1 MPGGQPL
8 RLGPFTG
15 GINTLSDTSAIADA
29 ELVDCNNYELDI
41 DGSLICRPPFQHVL
55 NNTGFAERIVL
66 IGVALLNGNTY
77 VIGSNSGGVYYWVSN
92 AWTLI
97 TNTFQA
103 TCMVQY
109 ANKIWLVAKI
119 GSANPGGSW
128 DGTTFT
134 AIAAIPKGSAA
145 VIHKERMFVVPG
157 ITATTNESRLI
168 FSNAG
173 NFATWTGT
181 DFLDVRSGD
190 GQHLV
195 DLVVYQDNLLL
206 FKEDSTFIFAFDIK
220 PSDGIVRQLSS
231 TLGTTKQHC
240 VVNYESSVFFYH
252 EGEVYEVVNLD
263 FNRINA
269 KVIFFYDPTVPVGG
283 AFVEDVFLSI
293 FGDRL
298 IVRYFNRIY
307 VYGLRTRTWTR
318 WASSSD
324 ELHYFGP
331 IVSYPS
337 NVVAAVND
345 QYFAGSCINT
355 KKNLIRMNDG
365 RDASVDE
372 RDSVGAVNISCAIT
386 TKTYDLAISHQF
398 KRLFW
403 WGADVLSGNSVTG
416 VATPIVASFQSTWD
430 DLTNWDALNTW
441 DYPLS
446 SPASTTT
453 SVGASSG
460 VMRKFVKF
468 AKGLRFRQINFG
480 VTILSTGKTTDGPA
494 RIYSLTALVRT
505 AATVGQGSN

>member
-1 MPGGQPL
+1 MVGGQPL
-8 RLGPFTG
+8 RLGPFIG
-15 GINTLSDTSAIADA
+15 GINTLSDVSAIADS

-41 DGSLICRPPFQHVL
+41 DGSLICRPPFQEVID
-55 NNTGFAERIVL
+55 NASFAERIVL
-66 IGVALLNGNTY
+66 IGVALLGGNTY
-77 VIGSNSGGVYYWVSN
+77 VIGSNSGGVYYWTSN

-97 TNTFQA
+97 TATFQA

-109 ANKIWLVAKI
+109 ADKIWLVARI

-134 AIAAIPKGSAA
+134 AIAAMPKGAAA
-145 VIHKERMFVVPG
+145 VVHKERMYVVPG
-157 ITATTNESRLI
+157 ITATTNASRLT

-173 NFATWTGT
+173 NFSTWTGT
-181 DFLDVRSGD
+181 DFLDVKSGD

-206 FKEDSTFIFAFDIK
+206 FKEDSTYIFAFDIK
-220 PSDGIVRQLSS
+220 PADGIVRQLST

-263 FNRINA
+263 FNRINT
-269 KVIFFYDPTVPVGG
+269 KQPFFYDATVPSGG

-318 WASSSD
+318 WSSD
-324 ELHYFGP
+324 NLKLHYFGP

-337 NVVAAVND
+337 NVVNAIND
-345 QYFAGSCINT
+345 QYYAGSCINT
-355 KKNLIRMNDG
+355 KKNMIRMNDG
-365 RDASVDE
+365 RDASIDE
-372 RDSVGAVNISCAIT
+372 RDLSVATLITCTIT
-386 TKTYDLAISHQF
+386 TKTYDLAISHMF

-403 WGADVLSGNSVTG
+403 WGADVLTANSVTG
-416 VATPIVASFQSTWD
+416 TATPVVASFQSTWD

-441 DYPLS
+441 DFPLS
-446 SPASTTT
+446 SPASTST
-453 SVGASSG
+453 SVAPVSG
-460 VMRKFVKF
+460 TMRKFVKF
-468 AKGLRFRQINFG
+468 PKGLRFRQINFS
-480 VTILSTGKTTDGPA
+480 VIITSSGKTSDGPA
-494 RIYSLTALVRT
+494 RIYSLTALIRT